1 VYYDDPDLTFADSIV
16 YGCKLHL
23 NYDEFDKFCKQKQ
36 WQYLMLYQNI
46 HLLDHIGSFGNA
58 NPHYIKDWIK
68 VEKPTEA
75 SLSAEP
81 DIQMS

>member
-1 VYYDDPDLTFADSIV
+1 
-16 YGCKLHL
+16 
-23 NYDEFDKFCKQKQ
+23 
-36 WQYLMLYQNI
+36 MLYQNI